1 MVFTHDLPGDDA
13 QAATLRP
20 DRRRPG
26 PAGSAPYA
34 RVKQHLKDGLA
45 SGRWPPGALMPSEAE
60 LVARFGVS
68 RMTVNRALRELQA
81 EGLVDRT
88 QGVGTFAAQLHKVS
102 STLTIHDLHDEI
114 RSRGHQHQAQVH
126 LQRSEIASAA
136 LAAQLGLA
144 EGSSVFHTLIVH
156 LENGVPL
163 QCEDRYVNPATAPHY
178 LQADFTRTT
187 PTRELFETTALWRA
201 QYSIEADCATAQE
214 ARLLGIEPDA
224 PCLIMVRR
232 TFTRQAPITIARL
245 VHPGQRYTLQG
256 EFQP

>member
-1 MVFTHDLPGDDA
+1 MVFTHNSASATGDEPPA
-13 QAATLRP
+13 RHAATSSR
-20 DRRRPG
+20 
-26 PAGSAPYA
+26 APYA

-60 LVARFGVS
+60 LVAAFGVS
-68 RMTVNRALRELQA
+68 RMTANRALRELQA
-81 EGLVDRT
+81 EGLVNRT

-102 STLTIHDLHDEI
+102 STLTIHDLHEEI
-114 RSRGHQHQAQVH
+114 EARGHQHTAQVH
-126 LQRSEIASAA
+126 LQRSEAAPAA
-136 LAAQLGLA
+136 LAAQLGVA
-144 EGSSVFHTLIVH
+144 NGSAVFHTLIVH
-156 LENGVPL
+156 FENGVPL
-163 QCEDRYVNPATAPHY
+163 QCEDRYVNPATAPRY

-201 QYSIEADCATAQE
+201 QYSIEAARPTAQE
-214 ARLLGIEPDA
+214 AQLLAIGAET

-245 VHPGQRYTLQG
+245 VHPGPLYTLQG